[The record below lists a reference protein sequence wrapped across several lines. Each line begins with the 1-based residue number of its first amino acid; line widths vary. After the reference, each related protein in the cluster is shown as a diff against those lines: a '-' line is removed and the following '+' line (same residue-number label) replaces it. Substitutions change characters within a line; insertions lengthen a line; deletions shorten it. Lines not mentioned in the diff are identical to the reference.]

1 MSKGSGSPL
10 VLQATTE
17 RPSPGGVHIDRIDIR
32 DEDVDGAPQW
42 YRQSLSVPGI
52 VRHVEL
58 LKQNLADPR
67 ESLQDTRISA
77 MNRDRRIVVI
87 EGTGEPECGDRRT
100 KAPAEMTQPLD
111 EMRRQPEIIRTQL
124 PIVLALTERCIG
136 KRLAVGI
143 D

>member
-77 MNRDRRIVVI
+77 MNRDRRIIVI
-87 EGTGEPECGDRRT
+87 EVAGESQRGDRRT
-100 KAPAEMTQPLD
+100 KAPAEMPQALD
-111 EMRRQPEIIRTQL
+111 EMRRQPEVIGAQL
-124 PIVLALTERCIG
+124 PVIT
-136 KRLAVGI
+136 
-143 D
+143 